1 MQTKAAIM
9 KRIAEELNI
18 PFINTP
24 SKEATQREENSDV
37 GVPFL
42 KKTTTNNHA

>member
-9 KRIAEELNI
+9 KRIAEKLNI

-24 SKEATQREENSDV
+24 SKEAAQRAENSDV
-37 GVPFL
+37 GVPFVN
-42 KKTTTNNHA
+42 KVTTKN